1 VADAGRE
8 EGRLRWLSTVAPC
21 FGRFWRPRHCFVRR
35 ALGKIDSNVPFML
48 PERRARRD
56 ANTAITDLIGSGLFR
71 FKREEWI
78 PGAKVVYERFEGSVP
93 RSEPARQG

>member
-1 VADAGRE
+1 
-8 EGRLRWLSTVAPC
+8 
-21 FGRFWRPRHCFVRR
+21 
-35 ALGKIDSNVPFML
+35 ML

-93 RSEPARQG
+93 RSEPARQA